1 MRIFQKVCGGVDMKR
16 LPINLERRRCRI
28 SLYRNGWSDEER
40 SAAYVKTVPFEA
52 DAVGKRKYHLLMY
65 STFTRMLQDRRKLLL
80 CWRLKVAN
88 AAIVD

>member
-40 SAAYVKTVPFEA
+40 SAVYVCAVPFEA
-52 DAVGKRKYHLLMY
+52 DAVGKNQSVNEDSIRLNGEYAGGE
-65 STFTRMLQDRRKLLL
+65 QRR
-80 CWRLKVAN
+80 
-88 AAIVD
+88 